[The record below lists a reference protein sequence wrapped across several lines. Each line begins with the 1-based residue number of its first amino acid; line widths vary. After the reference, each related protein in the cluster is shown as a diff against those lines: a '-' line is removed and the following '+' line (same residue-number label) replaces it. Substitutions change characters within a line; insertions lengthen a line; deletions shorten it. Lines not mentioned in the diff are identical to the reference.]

1 MTPALTV
8 VNSLNWLLV
17 SVMSPARSAVMPV
30 TSACEMSPA
39 ASSVSVPLPSTE
51 EPAASPF
58 SA

>member
-30 TSACEMSPA
+30 TSACENVAA
-39 ASSVSVPLPSTE
+39 ASSVSVPLPRPRK
-51 EPAASPF
+51 PAASPF